1 MVAHILRLRLALLVG
16 ALRGDRRRAVRIV
29 FGLAFLSVAT
39 VAACVALLS
48 LADAA
53 TDVVLV
59 VTVLAGS
66 AVTLGFALAP
76 IIGGVAD
83 PLDPRRFALLALP
96 RAPLTG
102 ALVVAAF
109 VSVPTLAL
117 AVVAVC
123 AGSVWI
129 DHGTPVALAATGVLL
144 GIITCV
150 LLARVCM
157 GLTALFLRER
167 RSRELSGLFVLA
179 LLVVVVPVGVFLA
192 SLEWDGAVPTQLAEA
207 VAALALTPV
216 GAAWALPG
224 LAAQGAPESP
234 ALGVVALIAVG
245 TLVLLA
251 VAWAWV
257 VRRLLTTAERPI
269 ISRERA
275 GLGWFAVAPGTPT
288 GAIAARSIQYWFR
301 DRRYL
306 VNLLIIPVAAALIT
320 VPLLI
325 AGVPPE
331 VVALVPVPFAALF
344 LGWLPHNDLA
354 YDSTA
359 VWMHFSSGIRGAADR
374 LGRLVPVLLIGL
386 PLLAIAIPVAIAA
399 HGRWA
404 MLPAMTGLSLCL
416 FLSGLGLSSISSVA
430 APYAVSRPGESPF
443 QQPQRTGASGAIAQ
457 AVVLFGAVAVSV
469 PVLWWGFLS
478 LTRDIDYAMTAL
490 WAGLGIGLFVLVVG
504 IVAGGVVFERREGR
518 LMEFAET
525 T

>member
-1 MVAHILRLRLALLVG
+1 V
-16 ALRGDRRRAVRIV
+16 RGDRRHAARLIS
-29 FGLAFLSVAT
+29 GLVLLAVAT
-39 VAACVALLS
+39 VAACVALSS
-48 LADAA
+48 LTDAA

-76 IIGGVAD
+76 IIGGVGD
-83 PLDPRRFALLALP
+83 PLDPRRFALLGLP
-96 RAPLTG
+96 RGPLTA
-102 ALVVAAF
+102 ALAIAAF

-117 AVVAVC
+117 TVVAVC
-123 AGSVWI
+123 AGVVWSA
-129 DHGTPVALAATGVLL
+129 HSAPAAVAALSVLL
-144 GIITCV
+144 GVATCV
-150 LLARVCM
+150 LLAHVCM
-157 GLTALFLRER
+157 ALTALFLRER

-192 SLEWDGAVPTQLAEA
+192 SLEWDGAVPTQLTEA

-224 LAAQGAPESP
+224 LTAEGAPGSP
-234 ALGVVALIAVG
+234 AVGIVALIAVA
-245 TLVLLA
+245 TLALLA
-251 VAWAWV
+251 AAWV
-257 VRRLLTTAERPI
+257 WVVHRLLTTAERPI
-269 ISRERA
+269 ASRERA

-288 GAIAARSIQYWFR
+288 GAVAARSLQYWFR

-320 VPLLI
+320 VPLLL
-325 AGVPPE
+325 AGVPPTI
-331 VVALVPVPFAALF
+331 VALVPVPFAALF

-386 PLLAIAIPVAIAA
+386 PLLAIAIPVAISV

-404 MLPAMTGLSLCL
+404 MLPAMTGLSACL
-416 FLSGLGLSSISSVA
+416 FFSALGLSSVSSVV

-457 AVVLFGAVAVSV
+457 GVVLFGALAVSA
-469 PVLWWGFLS
+469 PVLWWSYLS
-478 LTRDIDYAMTAL
+478 LTRDVDYAMTTL
-490 WAGLGIGLFVLVVG
+490 WAGLAIGLTVFLVG
-504 IVAGGVVFERREGR
+504 IAAGGVVFDRREGR